1 MFRQHI
7 TNYGNNYYVT
17 GKKKMSKVAVNHL
30 CSLLITKISLNIT
43 RARIF
48 SWKHFT
54 LHGFIGSSSIFIA
67 MFVNKAYMALNFYLW
82 QNLNI
87 IQSDVY

>member
-1 MFRQHI
+1 MEI
-7 TNYGNNYYVT
+7 TIKSRER
-17 GKKKMSKVAVNHL
+17 KKRAKVAINHL
-30 CSLLITKISLNIT
+30 CPLPITKISLSIT

-48 SWKHFT
+48 SRKRFT

-67 MFVNKAYMALNFYLW
+67 MFVNKAYMALNFYFW